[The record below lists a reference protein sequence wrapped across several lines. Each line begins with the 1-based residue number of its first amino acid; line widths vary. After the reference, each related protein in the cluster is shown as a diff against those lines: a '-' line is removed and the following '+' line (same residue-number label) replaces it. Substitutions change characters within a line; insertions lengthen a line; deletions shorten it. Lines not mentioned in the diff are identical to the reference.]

1 MNNKYQ
7 VKLINK
13 YQLATG
19 TVAFEIQKPE
29 AFIFV
34 PGQTLD
40 VSLLDSTDLDIKER
54 QRIFSIAS
62 SPLEKNLL
70 FITKITDS
78 LFKQKLDN
86 LKINDSLEVGG
97 PYGIFKIHENA
108 QIPAVFIAGGIGI
121 APFRS
126 MIINDKDHDFPH
138 RILLFFSNKDSQK
151 ILFHFTFSNINHA
164 HFQYIPTIT
173 DQAADWQGEVGRIN
187 SQMIQKYIL
196 NLTEPIYYLAGS
208 KQMVES
214 IKKMILGLG
223 VSADRI
229 KQSIFIGY

>member
-19 TVAFEIQKPE
+19 TVAFELQKPE
-29 AFIFV
+29 AFVFV

-40 VSLLDSTDLDIKER
+40 VSLLNSTDLDIKER
-54 QRIFSIAS
+54 KRIFAIAS

-70 FITKITDS
+70 FITKMTDS
-78 LFKQKLDN
+78 VFKQKLNN
-86 LKINDSLEVGG
+86 LKMNDFLEVAG
-97 PYGIFKIHENA
+97 PYGIFKIHEDA
-108 QIPAVFIAGGIGI
+108 QVPAVFIAGGIGI

-138 RILLFFSNKDSQK
+138 RTLLFFSNKDNQK
-151 ILFHFTFSNINHA
+151 IPFHYTFSNINHA
-164 HFQYIPTIT
+164 HFKYVPTIT
-173 DQAADWQGEVGRIN
+173 GQAVDWQGEVGRIN
-187 SQMIQKYIL
+187 NQMIRKYII
-196 NLTEPIYYLAGS
+196 NLTEPIFYLAGS

-214 IKKMILGLG
+214 MKKMILGLG
-223 VSADRI
+223 VAADNI

>member
-19 TVAFEIQKPE
+19 TVAFEIEKPE
-29 AFIFV
+29 AFIFA
-34 PGQTLD
+34 PGQTID
-40 VSLLDSTDLDIKER
+40 VSLLHSTDLEIKER
-54 QRIFSIAS
+54 KRIFAIAS

-70 FITKITDS
+70 FITKMTHS

-86 LKINDSLEVGG
+86 LKINGTLEVAG
-97 PYGIFKIHENA
+97 PYGIFKIQENA
-108 QIPAVFIAGGIGI
+108 QVPAVFIAGGVGI

-126 MIINDKDHDFPH
+126 MVINDKDRDFPH
-138 RILLFFSNKDSQK
+138 RITLFFSNKDSQK
-151 ILFHFTFSNINHA
+151 VPFHYTFSNISHA
-164 HFQYIPTIT
+164 HFQYVPTISGQT
-173 DQAADWQGEVGRIN
+173 TDWQGEVGRIN
-187 SQMIQKYIL
+187 RQMIQKYIL
-196 NLTEPIYYLAGS
+196 NFTEPIYYLAGP

-214 IKKMILGLG
+214 MKKMILGLG
-223 VSADRI
+223 VSADHI

>member
-19 TVAFEIQKPE
+19 TVAFEIQKPG

-40 VSLLDSTDLDIKER
+40 VSLLNSIDVDIKER
-54 QRIFSIAS
+54 KRIFAIAS

-70 FITKITDS
+70 FITKLTDS
-78 LFKQKLDN
+78 LFKQKLDK
-86 LKINDSLEVGG
+86 LTINDSLEIAG
-97 PYGIFKIHENA
+97 PYGIFKISEDA
-108 QIPAVFIAGGIGI
+108 RVPAVFIAGGIGI

-126 MIINDKDHDFPH
+126 MVINDKDHDFPH
-138 RILLFFSNKDSQK
+138 RITLFFSNKDSQK
-151 ILFHFTFSNINHA
+151 IPFHYTFSNINHA
-164 HFQYIPTIT
+164 HFQYVPTIT
-173 DQAADWQGEVGRIN
+173 DQIADWQGEVGRIN
-187 SQMIQKYIL
+187 SQIIRKYVL
-196 NLTEPIYYLAGS
+196 NFTEPIYYLTGS

-214 IKKMILGLG
+214 MKKMILGLG
-223 VSADRI
+223 LSADKI
-229 KQSIFIGY
+229 KQSIFVGY